1 MVRTAESNKS
11 TRHMHACKHIN
22 YADLNTGIDSELD
35 YSPPRKKK
43 RDIVAALREPSQTVI
58 FAHRQCITRQ
68 GLRKMFPS
76 PKHKT
81 PKLVGTVII
90 SPPAKTLLS
99 NKEIKQEDDWLKL
112 PKNVPTDTR
121 SLMDPSVKFTIKHA
135 DGSVC

>member
-1 MVRTAESNKS
+1 
-11 TRHMHACKHIN
+11 MHARKHIN

-43 RDIVAALREPSQTVI
+43 HDIVAALREPSQTVI
-58 FAHRQCITRQ
+58 SAHRQRIMRQ

-76 PKHKT
+76 PEHKT

-99 NKEIKQEDDWLKL
+99 NKEIKQEDDWLKTTE
-112 PKNVPTDTR
+112 KCT
-121 SLMDPSVKFTIKHA
+121 
-135 DGSVC
+135 